1 MTKLLP
7 GRVRDA
13 VEAVLRDAHPDPLD
27 VPTIR
32 ARVSQALGTDVPRS
46 SVASSLNLRA
56 DTFTKVSR
64 GRYALVSE

>member
-13 VEAVLRDAHPDPLD
+13 VEQVMREAYPDPLD

-32 ARVSQALGTDVPRS
+32 ARVSKALDADVPRS
-46 SVASSLNLRA
+46 SVVSSLNLRN
-56 DTFTKVSR
+56 DTFTKVGR
-64 GRYALVSE
+64 GKYVLVNR